1 MKIFLDTN
9 ILISGIF
16 FSGNESRLLS
26 IPNIEFFTS
35 DIALEELNEVVS
47 RKFVSL
53 KTGSKRIAY
62 QEIANAT
69 GDIHIV
75 SERISAKYL
84 KGAAALVKG
93 TNDQKILAA
102 VLHIKPD
109 FFVTGDHHFHT
120 AEIKRKVNIRRSTEL
135 LKELKILY

>member
-35 DIALEELNEVVS
+35 NIALEELKEVVS

-53 KTGSKRIAY
+53 KTESKRIAY
-62 QEIANAT
+62 QEIYKAT

-84 KGAAALVKG
+84 MEATTLVKG
-93 TNDQKILAA
+93 ENDQKILAA
-102 VLHIKPD
+102 VLYIKPD

-120 AEIKRKVNIRRSTEL
+120 AEIKRKVNTRRTTEL
-135 LKELKILY
+135 LKELKMLY